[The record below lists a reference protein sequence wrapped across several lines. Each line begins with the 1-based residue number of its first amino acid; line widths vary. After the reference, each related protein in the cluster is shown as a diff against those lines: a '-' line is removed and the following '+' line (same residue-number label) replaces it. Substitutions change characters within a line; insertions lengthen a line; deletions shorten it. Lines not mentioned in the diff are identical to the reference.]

1 VRKVR
6 TPQGTVLANGQAA
19 KADGKC
25 NRKRTA
31 AASAAARVKRCG
43 KSAPATQRCVGLA
56 NPTGSNAVQR
66 G

>member
-6 TPQGTVLANGQAA
+6 TPQGAVLANGQAV

-25 NRKRTA
+25 NRKQTT

-43 KSAPATQRCVGLA
+43 KSAPAAQRCAGLV
-56 NPTGSNAVQR
+56 NPTGSNAIQR